1 MKIDRI
7 KLYFYLKKVGT
18 KMTVEQLIEEL
29 SNFNLDDIVMV
40 EGEFGRRMVSFS
52 YDEEDEQVIL

>member
-1 MKIDRI
+1 
-7 KLYFYLKKVGT
+7 
-18 KMTVEQLIEEL
+18 MTVEQLIEEL

>member
-1 MKIDRI
+1 
-7 KLYFYLKKVGT
+7 
-18 KMTVEQLIEEL
+18 MTVEQLIEEL

-40 EGEFGRRMVSFS
+40 EEEFGRRMVSFS